1 MGELPNKINKM
12 AHFPKY
18 ILKKSSNLQFVWVLH
33 AINGEVILPSSE
45 TYVSKQG
52 ALNGIA
58 SSKRNVA
65 DVNFLRKT
73 ATSGQPYFL
82 QVAGN
87 GEPLGRSEMY
97 NSIQARENGIAA
109 VKRDAPNAEIEDLT

>member
-1 MGELPNKINKM
+1 M
-12 AHFPKY
+12 AKFPKY
-18 ILKKSSNLQFVWVLH
+18 VLKKSSNLQFVWVLY
-33 AINGEVILPSSE
+33 AVNGEAILSSSE

-52 ALNGIA
+52 AANGIA

-65 DVNFLRKT
+65 DSNFLRKT
-73 ATSGQPYFL
+73 AISGQPYFL

-87 GEPLGRSEMY
+87 GEALGKSEMY

-109 VKRDAPNAEIEDLT
+109 VKRDAPIAELEDLT

>member
-1 MGELPNKINKM
+1 M
-12 AHFPKY
+12 ANFPKY
-18 ILKKSSNLQFVWVLH
+18 VLKRSSNYQFVWVLY
-33 AINGEVILPSSE
+33 AVNREVILNSSE

-65 DVNFLRKT
+65 DNNFLRKT
-73 ATSGQPYFL
+73 ATNGQPYFL
-82 QVAGN
+82 QIAGN

-97 NSIQARENGIAA
+97 NSVQSRDNGIEA
-109 VKRDAPNAEIEDLT
+109 VKRDAPIAEIEDLT

>member
-1 MGELPNKINKM
+1 MVKY
-12 AHFPKY
+12 PKY
-18 ILKKSSNLQFVWVLH
+18 ILNRSRNQQFVWVLK
-33 AINGEVILPSSE
+33 AVNAETILSSE

-58 SSKRNVA
+58 SSKRNLN
-65 DVNFLRKT
+65 DSNFLRKT
-73 ATSGQPYFL
+73 AITNQPYFL

-87 GEPLGRSEMY
+87 GETIGNSEMY

-109 VKRDAPNAEIEDLT
+109 VKRDTPIAEIEDLT